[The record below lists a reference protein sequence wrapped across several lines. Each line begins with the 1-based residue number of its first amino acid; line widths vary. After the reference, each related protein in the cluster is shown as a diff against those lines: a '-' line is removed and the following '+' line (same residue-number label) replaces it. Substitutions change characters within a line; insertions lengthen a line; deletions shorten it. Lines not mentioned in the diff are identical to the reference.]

1 METLR
6 MLVVLTCVSAI
17 SALGLAAFNNHAQP
31 IIKETEKRVMIDRQL
46 KKVITSLKEPDPCQ
60 DAEAGFD
67 NDPSKNTVCIDGREV
82 FRCAKGGDTVGFA
95 FTSIGDNAYSG
106 TITCLVGLNEAGTIT
121 GLEIVKHGETP
132 GLGSEV
138 TKCEWRSQLV
148 GKGPNDMVWKVK
160 SDGGNVD
167 AVSGATISSRA
178 VLNCVTKA
186 QSFLSK
192 NLSRITTSEPMGEN
206 EECHAK

>member
-1 METLR
+1 
-6 MLVVLTCVSAI
+6 MLVVLTCVSAV

-31 IIKETEKRVMIDRQL
+31 IIKETERKVMINRQL
-46 KKVITSLKEPDPCQ
+46 KKVITNLEEPDPCQ
-60 DAEAGFD
+60 KAEAGFD
-67 NDPSKNTVCIDGREV
+67 NDPSKNIVCVEGREIY
-82 FRCAKGGDTVGFA
+82 RCAKGSDTVGFA
-95 FTSIGDNAYSG
+95 FTSVGDNAYSG
-106 TITCLVGLNEAGTIT
+106 TLTCLVGLSEAGVLT
-121 GLEIVKHGETP
+121 GLEIVKHAETP

-138 TKCEWRSQLV
+138 EKCDWRSQLV
-148 GKGPNDMVWKVK
+148 GKGPDDMVWKVK

-186 QSFLSK
+186 QGFLKK
-192 NLSRITTSEPMGEN
+192 NLSQITASEPMGEN

>member
-6 MLVVLTCVSAI
+6 MLVVLTGVSAI

-31 IIKETEKRVMIDRQL
+31 IIKEAERTVLINRQL
-46 KKVITSLKEPDPCQ
+46 KKVITSLEKPDPCVKS
-60 DAEAGFD
+60 DAGFD
-67 NDPSKNTVCIDGREV
+67 NDPSKNTVCVAGKEV
-82 FRCAKGGDTVGFA
+82 YRCEKGNEPVGVA
-95 FTSIGDNAYSG
+95 FTSIGDNAYGG
-106 TITCLVGLNEAGTIT
+106 TITCLVGMDEKGTLL
-121 GLEIVKHGETP
+121 GLEIVKHAETP

-138 TKCEWRSQLV
+138 EKCEWRSQLI
-148 GKGPNDMVWKVK
+148 GEGPGDMVWKVK

-178 VLNCVTKA
+178 VLSCVTKA
-186 QSFLSK
+186 QDFLK
-192 NLSRITTSEPMGEN
+192 ENLATITGGAPMGQN

>member
-6 MLVVLTCVSAI
+6 MIVVLTGVSAI

-31 IIKETEKRVMIDRQL
+31 IIKEAERSVMINRQL
-46 KKVITSLKEPDPCQ
+46 KKVISSLESPDPCQ

-67 NDPSKNTVCIDGREV
+67 NDPSENTVCVDGREV
-82 FRCAKGGDTVGFA
+82 YRCTKQEETVGFA

-106 TITCLVGLNEAGTIT
+106 TITCLVGLSEDGVLK
-121 GLEIVKHGETP
+121 GLEIVKHAETP
-132 GLGSEV
+132 GLGSEMES
-138 TKCEWRSQLV
+138 CEWRGQMV
-148 GKGPNDMVWKVK
+148 GKGPKDMIWKVK

-167 AVSGATISSRA
+167 AISGATISSRA
-178 VLNCVTKA
+178 VLSCVTKA
-186 QSFLSK
+186 QDFLKK
-192 NLSRITTSEPMGEN
+192 NLSRIRESEPMGQN